1 MRKRDKELHE
11 IRLEYSESF
20 DDYIKKREDDKKY
33 GVDIR
38 GTVKLVP
45 QKPFHYAW
53 RYETAPRDDWSP
65 FRKTGIGW
73 KLKPTIILA
82 VIFFGIP
89 LIAYPL
95 SYLAAG
101 YPEFAGIA
109 FWNDFWLYLFFTFLT
124 IFLTKLIGYSLTKFD
139 SFLRPYGEER
149 IKIMNLFTNKL
160 EFLKFS
166 VRSFEKIYSAWWIY
180 FGFFGFIAKLIFDI
194 ILLSNL
200 PFYLNMLFAPLPE
213 WTTIFNFMRNL
224 GIDLIIFQMITFFG
238 ALIYGLFQLGSLGR
252 DPKSLSINQYK
263 NMLISI
269 VENVIDAFTYHENPV
284 TQTKRAPE
292 KEIKFVGKT
301 YFEFQRANREIGEFL
316 FKIALT
322 IILFLI
328 LFQVSI
334 SVLLSLNSIQSPL
347 TLFYFNT
354 FTILSII
361 LIFVSVVIFI
371 FPQLY
376 IHRILKEFK
385 NELIDVYYTLA
396 SRLEYLYYASMIN
409 QDLLKDKAEWDSRR
423 AILKDISRLESNIE
437 TVRAFGTWSYDFPN
451 KIKRSIFVI
460 LSPLISLSIPLI
472 RIIFGLSIV

>member
-1 MRKRDKELHE
+1 MRKRDKKFQE
-11 IRLEYSESF
+11 IRLEYNESF
-20 DDYIKKREDDKKY
+20 DDYVKKREKDRKY

-45 QKPFHYAW
+45 QKPLHYAW
-53 RYETAPRDDWSP
+53 RYDTAPRDDWSP

-101 YPEFAGIA
+101 YPEFAGVA

-124 IFLTKLIGYSLTKFD
+124 IFLTKLIGYSLSKFD
-139 SFLRPYGEER
+139 RFLRPYGEER
-149 IKIMNLFTNKL
+149 IKIMNLFIDKL

-166 VRSFEKIYSAWWIY
+166 VRSFEKIYSAMWIY
-180 FGFFGFIAKLIFDI
+180 FGFIGFLGKLSYDI
-194 ILLSNL
+194 YLLSNFPL
-200 PFYLNMLFAPLPE
+200 YQNMLLAPLPE
-213 WTTIFNFMRNL
+213 WTAIFNFIRNI

-252 DPKSLSINQYK
+252 DPRSLSITPYK

-269 VENVIDAFTYHENPV
+269 IENVIDAFNYYEKSVPQAKSV
-284 TQTKRAPE
+284 PK

-316 FKIALT
+316 FRIALI

-328 LFQVSI
+328 FFQASI
-334 SVLLSLNSIQSPL
+334 SVLLSFNFIQSPL
-347 TLFYFNT
+347 TLFYFIL
-354 FTILSII
+354 FTILAII
-361 LIFVSVVIFI
+361 LICVSVVIFI

-376 IHRILKEFK
+376 IHRILKDFK
-385 NELIDVYYTLA
+385 NNLIDVYYTLA

-409 QDLLKDKAEWDSRR
+409 QEILKDKAEWESRR

-437 TVRAFGTWSYDFPN
+437 TVRSFGTWSYDFPN

-460 LSPLISLSIPLI
+460 LSPLISVSIPII
-472 RIIFGLSIV
+472 RILFNLYFT